1 MISNYQLSDINEINI
16 LGSELNNNFKKLY
29 NLNNLPDLENII
41 IYKKDNKVLGFL
53 HYLDNLD
60 DVEIINLIV
69 KTENRNQNIAS
80 LLIDYLL
87 SQVDKRIV
95 LEVRENNLPA
105 IMLYTKFNFSII
117 NTRKNYYGN
126 ENGIVMERSN
136 LI

>member
-1 MISNYQLSDINEINI
+1 MISNYQLSDINEISN
-16 LGSELNNNFKKLY
+16 LGLELNNNFKKLY

>member
-1 MISNYQLSDINEINI
+1 MISNYQLSDINEISN
-16 LGSELNNNFKKLY
+16 LGLELNNNFKKLY

-60 DVEIINLIV
+60 DVEIINLII